1 MYPVSETFQ
10 QAVRGNTRKYYWT
23 GKITTAGGVEYP
35 FDQEDIVKGSGY
47 VTAQCCGSSE
57 IELGA
62 VYAAEMGI
70 SLFLDIDRYTL
81 EIPAGGRDSLEE
93 KTYDC
98 AARELEEETGFR
110 SDHLELLIQ
119 LKTAVAYCNEFIDV
133 YVAKD
138 LVPSHQHL
146 DEDEFINVCEYTVD
160 ALCEKI
166 FSGEIQ
172 DAKTIAAI
180 MAYKVKY
187 QA

>member
-1 MYPVSETFQ
+1 MVPVTERGTILM
-10 QAVRGNTRKYYWT
+10 VRQYRN
-23 GKITTAGGVEYP
+23 A
-35 FDQEDIVKGSGY
+35 
-47 VTAQCCGSSE
+47 
-57 IELGA
+57 
-62 VYAAEMGI
+62 
-70 SLFLDIDRYTL
+70 IDRYTL

>member
-1 MYPVSETFQ
+1 MEEKTEFERLDRKLIHRGAIIDLYQDSVRTPSGHVAKWDFIGHKGAAAVVPVTERGTILM
-10 QAVRGNTRKYYWT
+10 VRQYRN
-23 GKITTAGGVEYP
+23 A
-35 FDQEDIVKGSGY
+35 
-47 VTAQCCGSSE
+47 
-57 IELGA
+57 
-62 VYAAEMGI
+62 
-70 SLFLDIDRYTL
+70 IDRYTL

-146 DEDEFINVCEYTVD
+146 DEDEVINVERWSVEDLQQLIYTG
-160 ALCEKI
+160 KMT
-166 FSGEIQ
+166 
-172 DAKTIAAI
+172 DAKTVAAI
-180 MAYKVKY
+180 MAYAAKY
-187 QA
+187 GK

>member
-1 MYPVSETFQ
+1 MEEKIEFERLDRKLIHKGAILDLYQDSVKTPSGHVAKWDFIGHKGAAAVVPVTERGTILM
-10 QAVRGNTRKYYWT
+10 VRQYRN
-23 GKITTAGGVEYP
+23 A
-35 FDQEDIVKGSGY
+35 
-47 VTAQCCGSSE
+47 
-57 IELGA
+57 
-62 VYAAEMGI
+62 
-70 SLFLDIDRYTL
+70 IDRYTL

-146 DEDEFINVCEYTVD
+146 DEDEFINVCECTVEE
-160 ALCEKI
+160 LSEKI
-166 FSGEIQ
+166 LSGEIQ
-172 DAKTIAAI
+172 DAKTVAAI

-187 QA
+187 RV

>member
-1 MYPVSETFQ
+1 MEEKTEFERLDRKLIHRGAIIDLYQDSVRTPSGHVAKWDFIGHKGAAAVVPVTERGTILM
-10 QAVRGNTRKYYWT
+10 VRQYRN
-23 GKITTAGGVEYP
+23 A
-35 FDQEDIVKGSGY
+35 
-47 VTAQCCGSSE
+47 
-57 IELGA
+57 
-62 VYAAEMGI
+62 
-70 SLFLDIDRYTL
+70 IDRYTL
-81 EIPAGGRDSLEE
+81 ESPAGGRDSLEE